1 MTMSQA
7 LPAEALNKLRRFVER
22 SKRSSSVRFP
32 VSFVRSQ
39 LDSATPPLARL
50 VISGGVRLNMHLLLA
65 LMATRDPFEISEP
78 PPASYFA
85 QALALPNPDTA
96 GARRVTDA
104 LTWLHDHEY
113 IVRTRRPGK
122 TAHIRLLHHGS
133 ANTGAGRYVAAPLAL
148 WNQGWILTLP
158 ARAVGIYLVLK
169 EATGGNANKAAT
181 LPGTRKAQYGLSP
194 DTWTRATHEL
204 EMAGLLTVK
213 EVFAKASPT
222 DEWEPKRRRLEYRLT
237 DTVLDLGPSTLSR
250 VS

>member
-1 MTMSQA
+1 MIT
-7 LPAEALNKLRRFVER
+7 NT
-22 SKRSSSVRFP
+22 
-32 VSFVRSQ
+32 SF
-39 LDSATPPLARL
+39 A
-50 VISGGVRLNMHLLLA
+50 H
-65 LMATRDPFEISEP
+65 
-78 PPASYFA
+78 
-85 QALALPNPDTA
+85 
-96 GARRVTDA
+96 GA
-104 LTWLHDHEY
+104 
-113 IVRTRRPGK
+113 PGK

-213 EVFAKASPT
+213 EVFAKASPPRT
-222 DEWEPKRRRLEYRLT
+222 SGSQSDGGSNTGSQIPFWIWAPA
-237 DTVLDLGPSTLSR
+237 P
-250 VS
+250 